1 MFKPLTLNSLLPRL
15 SKTEVTNI
23 LTLREPEEAD
33 AQSFVKFLDRLI
45 EEEAFLTTDHQTL
58 EDELGYIKF
67 MQSEIKDKK
76 GIHLIVTDEKKKI
89 AGVDV
94 TNLETKRD
102 HVGELQIYID
112 KDYRGIGL
120 GNLLL
125 NIIEEETKKLGTIK
139 IIALEVFSN
148 NDSAINLYKKLG
160 YKVVGNQE
168 NTVRYKGQFTGMTLM
183 QKEILP
189 LSL

>member
-1 MFKPLTLNSLLPRL
+1 MFNPLILNQKLPKLNL
-15 SKTEVTNI
+15 SQMKKDLV
-23 LTLREPEEAD
+23 LREPEESD
-33 AQSFVKFLDRLI
+33 SQSFVEFLDRLI

-58 EDELGYIKF
+58 EDELSYIKF
-67 MQSEIKDKK
+67 MHTEIKDKK
-76 GIHLIVTDEKKKI
+76 GVHLIVTEGKKKI

-94 TNLETKRD
+94 TNLGTKRE

-139 IIALEVFSN
+139 IITLEVFSN
-148 NDSAINLYKKLG
+148 NESAINLYNKLG

-168 NTVRYKGQFTGMTLM
+168 NTVRYKGQFTGMTFM

-189 LSL
+189 LNS